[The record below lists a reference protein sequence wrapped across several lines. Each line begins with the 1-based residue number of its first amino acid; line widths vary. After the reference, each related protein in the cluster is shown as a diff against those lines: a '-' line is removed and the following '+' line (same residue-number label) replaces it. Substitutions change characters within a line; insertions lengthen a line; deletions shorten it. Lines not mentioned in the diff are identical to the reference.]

1 MGASDLQCFM
11 LNHPRTSFQGMRG
24 ATYTQDVELTM
35 DANGIVI
42 KNEKHST
49 RGFRG
54 MSVRRETTEEN
65 RAQNQLL
72 TQFESSRP
80 RTEKKQKKPNRIQIW
95 KCD

>member
-24 ATYTQDVELTM
+24 ATYTQDVELSV
-35 DANGIVI
+35 DAKRIVI

-54 MSVRRETTEEN
+54 MSVRREPSEEN
-65 RAQNQLL
+65 RAQNQML
-72 TQFESSRP
+72 TRFENSRP
-80 RTEKKQKKPNRIQIW
+80 SAGGKKNNK
-95 KCD
+95 

>member
-11 LNHPRTSFQGMRG
+11 LNHPRTGFQGMRG
-24 ATYTQDVELTM
+24 ATYTQDVELSM
-35 DANGIVI
+35 DGKGIVI

-54 MSVRRETTEEN
+54 MSVRREPSEEN

-72 TQFESSRP
+72 IQFENSRP
-80 RTEKKQKKPNRIQIW
+80 STEKNN
-95 KCD
+95 